1 MLSDWQ
7 QKKIDEERMLKEY
20 NSTSDKNNIN
30 NYVEKI
36 HQKEI
41 EKLNTNYHI
50 DNQEATESISSSI
63 KYLMRKKNRSNK
75 VKIEKFEFK
84 ENTKKNNENKNKMK
98 EYESSK
104 PNSNVEEEK
113 IDNFIDINNIEN
125 IIKIKQN
132 NKNLCCND
140 RKNYDNISQISDK
153 SNDDLN
159 KEDLEK
165 ELFDFY

>member
-1 MLSDWQ
+1 
-7 QKKIDEERMLKEY
+7 
-20 NSTSDKNNIN
+20 
-30 NYVEKI
+30 
-36 HQKEI
+36 
-41 EKLNTNYHI
+41 
-50 DNQEATESISSSI
+50 
-63 KYLMRKKNRSNK
+63 MRKKNRSNK

-140 RKNYDNISQISDK
+140 SKNYDNISQISDK